1 MRIRT
6 VVGLAIATAA
16 TAGGVALG
24 TAAFANEPGT
34 EPVYRIGETS
44 TADTYTPAA
53 GREDCPEK
61 NGQQGGGQSEGPG
74 GQSEAPAAPETAPAE
89 TL

>member
-24 TAAFANEPGT
+24 TAAFASDPGT
-34 EPVYRIGETS
+34 EPVYRINETS
-44 TADTYTPAA
+44 SSEYAPAA

-61 NGQQGGGQSEGPG
+61 NGGGQGEAPG
-74 GQSEAPAAPETAPAE
+74 QGETPGQSETAPAE